1 MARSPLATV
10 TIQANGSNYTTG
22 RSAKIS
28 QITIHHMAG
37 VLSVEQC
44 GNVFARAG
52 RGASAHYGV
61 GGDGRIASYVDES
74 DTAWSDANWASN
86 CRTVSIETANSSTGG
101 NWPVSDAAFDSLCK
115 LVADVAKRNG
125 LGTLVKGQ
133 NLCWH
138 SMFSATTCLP
148 VDTTEL
154 LTPNGWVRLADVSEG
169 DMVAS
174 YRLDDGG
181 IVFAPVRSV
190 VAPYS
195 ASTWEFRDVEATA
208 DHRMI
213 WRTQNG
219 EYKITSLSE
228 MAKYLGQVYIPNAG
242 HYDGVGIDLSDSE
255 LKYLV
260 AIQADG
266 HYMKDKEYPDK
277 PYGIEFHFKKQRK
290 IDALIDILDE
300 LGKKYTLGD
309 RSDGTK
315 VIRIYGQEEVAWA
328 EKYLSDK
335 QFTWKFLQMNDHQAE
350 IFLDAV
356 LDFDGCRAGN
366 DYSSSIKHNVDI
378 VQAIAAIH
386 NVGTRWSN
394 DGTRVHFTN
403 RERSVCLQGKL
414 SGSATRHQNQLV
426 GCVTVDTG
434 LILIRQHGR
443 TTVVGNCP
451 GDYLRGKMDELARRA
466 NELMGSE
473 TPAPAPSTGKSLD
486 QIANEVIS
494 GQWGNGDDRRNRLQ
508 AAGYNYDEVQALVNQ
523 KLGIGSSAPA
533 TKSLDTIANEVIAG
547 QWGNGD
553 DRRNRLQAAGYDY
566 NAVQALVNQKLGMG
580 SAPAGKSNEQIA
592 DEVIRGEWGNGDER
606 RQRLQ
611 AAGYDYNAIQAIV
624 NRKLG

>member
-10 TIQANGSNYTTG
+10 TIQANGSNYTAG

-52 RGASAHYGV
+52 RGASAHYGI

-101 NWPVSDAAFDSLCK
+101 SWPVSDAAFDSLCK
-115 LVADVAKRNG
+115 LVADIAKRNG

-242 HYDGVGIDLSDSE
+242 HYDGVGIDLNDSE

-426 GCVTVDTG
+426 GCVAVDTG

-486 QIANEVIS
+486 QIANEVIA

-508 AAGYNYDEVQALVNQ
+508 SAGYNYDEVQALVNQ
-523 KLGIGSSAPA
+523 KLGMGGSAPA

-592 DEVIRGEWGNGDER
+592 NEVIRGEWGNGDER

>member
-10 TIQANGSNYTTG
+10 TIQANGSNYTAG

-52 RGASAHYGV
+52 RGASAHYGI
-61 GGDGRIASYVDES
+61 GGDGRIASYVDEN

-138 SMFSATTCLP
+138 SMFAATT
-148 VDTTEL
+148 
-154 LTPNGWVRLADVSEG
+154 
-169 DMVAS
+169 
-174 YRLDDGG
+174 
-181 IVFAPVRSV
+181 
-190 VAPYS
+190 
-195 ASTWEFRDVEATA
+195 
-208 DHRMI
+208 
-213 WRTQNG
+213 
-219 EYKITSLSE
+219 
-228 MAKYLGQVYIPNAG
+228 
-242 HYDGVGIDLSDSE
+242 
-255 LKYLV
+255 
-260 AIQADG
+260 
-266 HYMKDKEYPDK
+266 
-277 PYGIEFHFKKQRK
+277 
-290 IDALIDILDE
+290 
-300 LGKKYTLGD
+300 
-309 RSDGTK
+309 
-315 VIRIYGQEEVAWA
+315 
-328 EKYLSDK
+328 
-335 QFTWKFLQMNDHQAE
+335 
-350 IFLDAV
+350 
-356 LDFDGCRAGN
+356 
-366 DYSSSIKHNVDI
+366 
-378 VQAIAAIH
+378 
-386 NVGTRWSN
+386 
-394 DGTRVHFTN
+394 
-403 RERSVCLQGKL
+403 
-414 SGSATRHQNQLV
+414 
-426 GCVTVDTG
+426 
-434 LILIRQHGR
+434 
-443 TTVVGNCP
+443 CP

-486 QIANEVIS
+486 EIANEVIA
-494 GQWGNGDDRRNRLQ
+494 GKWGNGDDRRNRLQ
-508 AAGYNYDEVQALVNQ
+508 SAGYNYDEVQALVNQ
-523 KLGIGSSAPA
+523 KLGLGGSAPA

-553 DRRNRLQAAGYDY
+553 DRRNRLQSAGYDY

-592 DEVIRGEWGNGDER
+592 NEVIRGEWGNGDDR
-606 RQRLQ
+606 RKRLQ